1 MHCFL
6 FSETSRSLEIKRKT
20 LLEESFTILSKL
32 NFYFT
37 NQTPWLLSLSTLQS
51 LLAVLKSSRNHNS
64 KANMSMAMC
73 DAKTLY
79 EAMESGISIDHMTMI
94 SLISQRNTEQI
105 KSILISYKRLYGR
118 EFSKSL
124 KRNICGQFGKELRI
138 VIRCIQFPEK
148 FFAKQIR
155 MRNSDPKEI
164 LMRIIITRSK
174 IDIKDINDV
183 FATKTGGC
191 LENVVRREFS
201 NSKGEDNGIVADILV
216 EMIKGFWRKFY
227 VFELAKYIATYI
239 WIWIKGWDLFL
250 FDEDYMTCFLL
261 TISLKW
267 DWRE

>member
-1 MHCFL
+1 MENQKETL
-6 FSETSRSLEIKRKT
+6 F
-20 LLEESFTILSKL
+20 EESFTLTVKIKFLL
-32 NFYFT
+32 NYEPNTLTTFT
-37 NQTPWLLSLSTLQS
+37 LHSIQS
-51 LLAVLKSSRNHNS
+51 LLALLKSSRNHNS

-79 EAMESGISIDHMTMI
+79 EAMESGKSIDHMTMI

-105 KSILISYKRLYGR
+105 KSILISYKQLYGC

-138 VIRCIQFPEK
+138 VMRSIQSPEK

-155 MRNSDPKEI
+155 MRNSDLKEI
-164 LMRIIITRSK
+164 LIRIIITRSK

-201 NSKGEDNGIVADILV
+201 NSKDKDNGIVADILV
-216 EMIKGFWRKFY
+216 EMIKGF
-227 VFELAKYIATYI
+227 
-239 WIWIKGWDLFL
+239 
-250 FDEDYMTCFLL
+250 
-261 TISLKW
+261 
-267 DWRE
+267 